1 MWDLGFPLGIEPT
14 PPDLEGKV
22 LTTGPPGKSQ
32 GIYFLRG
39 DFIFLES
46 TDRTQYALDQ
56 GIQYMTNLLQALWP
70 LSQLIPLP
78 FKLESSHGQYT
89 KSWTQHGYVPIKLY
103 L

>member
-39 DFIFLES
+39 E
-46 TDRTQYALDQ
+46 YALDQ

-78 FKLESSHGQYT
+78 FKLESSHGQYRNERV
-89 KSWTQHGYVPIKLY
+89 WPGFP
-103 L
+103 